1 MAKRNDFE
9 SGDASKYTV
18 TTFISFVV
26 MLVFLLLMMQWQG
39 YFKPTHEAEAQSS
52 HETHGNP

>member
-39 YFKPTHEAEAQSS
+39 YFKPTHEADTKVLP
-52 HETHGNP
+52 ETHTNP